1 MKIEY
6 SPDYDVMNIKFL
18 DKKIEESVELEEGV
32 IIDYSKNREIISI
45 EILDASKRIG
55 LDTFDLINFTIEK
68 QKKILKI

>member
-18 DKKIEESVELEEGV
+18 DKKIEESVELEEGI
-32 IIDYSKNREIISI
+32 IIDYSKDREIVSI

-68 QKKILKI
+68 QKKILKV